1 MLQKIKRKN
10 IKICVDITELVCYYI
25 GVTKR
30 TNKTNKKKREQNMK
44 NMDNKFIFTE
54 EQQEVVCKHFG
65 KKREELEFWEICELL
80 DRVIDNLAI

>member
-1 MLQKIKRKN
+1 
-10 IKICVDITELVCYYI
+10 
-25 GVTKR
+25 
-30 TNKTNKKKREQNMK
+30 MK
-44 NMDNKFIFTE
+44 NMDNKFIIFTE

>member
-1 MLQKIKRKN
+1 MLLYR
-10 IKICVDITELVCYYI
+10 C
-25 GVTKR
+25 
-30 TNKTNKKKREQNMK
+30 NKENKQNKQEKKGEQNMK